1 MAIELNDM
9 HDGYRDGDGD
19 GNGES
24 KNENEST
31 ATNLDLLELSKSGY
45 GADIVMASLGGNYF
59 RASFDSLND
68 GGALITCGSSTVH
81 MHPPVVV
88 V

>member
-1 MAIELNDM
+1 M

-31 ATNLDLLELSKSGY
+31 LTNLDLLELSKSGY
-45 GADIVMASLGGNYF
+45 GADIVLESLGGNYF

-68 GGALITCGSSTVH
+68 GGALITFGSSTY